1 LLRDITRLREV
12 DRLKSEF
19 IMAASH
25 ELRTPLTGLQM
36 SIGLLMEHLDPGLSE
51 NDRELLIAA
60 HEETLRM
67 KALVNDLLDLSK
79 IESGKIDLE
88 FEELSVQPL
97 LASIETIFKN
107 QLEIRN
113 VHLSVDSPEKLSNVR
128 ADSNKVVW
136 VLSNLVSN
144 SLRYVPDGGHIWLT
158 ARQSGT
164 FVHLSVRD
172 DGPGIPV
179 EYQSRLFQKFVKV
192 KGRESGGSGLGLAI
206 CKEIVRAHGGSIW
219 VESQPGKG
227 CTFTFTLPVA
237 AS

>member
-1 LLRDITRLREV
+1 
-12 DRLKSEF
+12 
-19 IMAASH
+19 MAASH
-25 ELRTPLTGLQM
+25 ELRTPLTGLEM
-36 SIGLLMEHLDPGLSE
+36 SICLLMEHLDPGLSE
-51 NDRELLIAA
+51 KDRELFAAA

-79 IESGKIDLE
+79 IESGKIELE
-88 FEELSVQPL
+88 FESIPVQPL
-97 LASIETIFKN
+97 LAYMETIFKN

-113 VHLSVDSPEKLSNVR
+113 VHLSVECLEKLSNVR
-128 ADSNKVVW
+128 ADSNKIVW

-144 SLRYVPDGGHIWLT
+144 ALRYVPDEGHIWLT
-158 ARQSGT
+158 AQQSGT

-172 DGPGIPV
+172 DGPGIPP
-179 EYQSRLFQKFVKV
+179 EYQSSLFQKFVKV

-227 CTFTFTLPVA
+227 CTFTFTLPIA
-237 AS
+237 ANGEG